1 MCSCLYHACA
11 EEVYSVCLMDKSI
24 LQWSDMF
31 TTALSIWATL
41 ITLGRLPVTIRSI
54 LTLTAVIVFSINC
67 LYSINSALSLVTAT
81 SISILILVSTWIF
94 SFSSTKQLFTS
105 SKHCILQIIPGLVF
119 LHLSILPSIFYPN
132 KGKHFFNKNICLMR
146 SRHSLLP
153 QLYILATFHVGEH
166 VLRGLSI
173 LMLLPKEKHSVGE
186 YKLLN

>member
-105 SKHCILQIIPGLVF
+105 SDLKAVGKPDSL
-119 LHLSILPSIFYPN
+119 IFPEL
-132 KGKHFFNKNICLMR
+132 IW
-146 SRHSLLP
+146 S
-153 QLYILATFHVGEH
+153 
-166 VLRGLSI
+166 
-173 LMLLPKEKHSVGE
+173 
-186 YKLLN
+186 